1 MPKLVFDVSIY
12 AQQTAFFLK
21 NVLWLSLG
29 SNQYQAGRV
38 YDLCV
43 YFMTGAPEGASN
55 NLWMYFLL
63 AGETL
68 IYVKSTIKL
77 FEY

>member
-12 AQQTAFFLK
+12 MQQKQIALK
-21 NVLWLSLG
+21 KFLWLSLG
-29 SNQYQAGRV
+29 SNQYRAGRV
-38 YDLCV
+38 YDKCV
-43 YFMTGAPEGASN
+43 YFMTGAPEGAGN
-55 NLWMYFLL
+55 NLWMYSLL

-68 IYVKSTIKL
+68 IYVKSTIEL